1 MCIRDRSYDI
11 VLNGNE
17 IGGGSIRIHDP
28 EVQEKVFKA
37 LGYTKEAAQAR
48 FGFLIKALENGMPP
62 EGGMAFGLDRWVM
75 LLAHADSIR
84 DVIAFPKNSKAVEP
98 LTAAPGTVDDE
109 QLEVLHL
116 NVEEAP
122 KEAE

>member
-1 MCIRDRSYDI
+1 M
-11 VLNGNE
+11 
-17 IGGGSIRIHDP
+17 
-28 EVQEKVFKA
+28 
-37 LGYTKEAAQAR
+37 
-48 FGFLIKALENGMPP
+48 ALENGMPP
-62 EGGMAFGLDRWVM
+62 EGGMAFGRDRWVM

-84 DVIAFPKNSKAVEP
+84 DVSAFPKNSKAVEP
-98 LTAAPGTVDDE
+98 LTAAPSTVDDE